1 MSDTLTRLAQ
11 VLEERKGAAADTSYV
26 ASLYHKGLNKILEKV
41 GEESVETIIAA
52 KDAAHSPFSMNWT
65 GASVCLDTP
74 RKPRVRPPEHH
85 LERKRSM
92 GIFDWK
98 HWIVILV
105 VVVLVF
111 GTKKLKNLGTDVG
124 ESIKGFRKAMNDDE
138 KPAEPGVPPTAQPAP
153 PVQPQSAPLNQPHTI
168 DVQAQKVEEPTRKD
182 S

>member
-1 MSDTLTRLAQ
+1 
-11 VLEERKGAAADTSYV
+11 
-26 ASLYHKGLNKILEKV
+26 
-41 GEESVETIIAA
+41 
-52 KDAAHSPFSMNWT
+52 
-65 GASVCLDTP
+65 
-74 RKPRVRPPEHH
+74 
-85 LERKRSM
+85 M

-138 KPAEPGVPPTAQPAP
+138 KPAEPAVPPTAQAAS
-153 PVQPQSAPLNQPHTI
+153 PVQPQPSAPLNQPHTI

>member
-1 MSDTLTRLAQ
+1 
-11 VLEERKGAAADTSYV
+11 
-26 ASLYHKGLNKILEKV
+26 
-41 GEESVETIIAA
+41 
-52 KDAAHSPFSMNWT
+52 
-65 GASVCLDTP
+65 
-74 RKPRVRPPEHH
+74 
-85 LERKRSM
+85 M

-138 KPAEPGVPPTAQPAP
+138 KPADPVVNPVVNPAP
-153 PVQPQSAPLNQPHTI
+153 PVQPVHPQATQPITERRTF
-168 DVQAQKVEEPTRKD
+168 DVQAEKVEEPIRKD

>member
-1 MSDTLTRLAQ
+1 
-11 VLEERKGAAADTSYV
+11 
-26 ASLYHKGLNKILEKV
+26 
-41 GEESVETIIAA
+41 
-52 KDAAHSPFSMNWT
+52 
-65 GASVCLDTP
+65 
-74 RKPRVRPPEHH
+74 
-85 LERKRSM
+85 M

-138 KPAEPGVPPTAQPAP
+138 KPADTTAQAQ
-153 PVQPQSAPLNQPHTI
+153 PVQPAQPVHPQAAQPVNAPNTI

>member
-1 MSDTLTRLAQ
+1 
-11 VLEERKGAAADTSYV
+11 
-26 ASLYHKGLNKILEKV
+26 
-41 GEESVETIIAA
+41 
-52 KDAAHSPFSMNWT
+52 
-65 GASVCLDTP
+65 
-74 RKPRVRPPEHH
+74 
-85 LERKRSM
+85 M

-138 KPAEPGVPPTAQPAP
+138 KPTDPTAAPGQPAQP
-153 PVQPQSAPLNQPHTI
+153 TQPVHPQAAQPVNAPHTI
-168 DVQAQKVEEPTRKD
+168 DVQAQKVEEPARKD

>member
-1 MSDTLTRLAQ
+1 
-11 VLEERKGAAADTSYV
+11 
-26 ASLYHKGLNKILEKV
+26 
-41 GEESVETIIAA
+41 
-52 KDAAHSPFSMNWT
+52 
-65 GASVCLDTP
+65 
-74 RKPRVRPPEHH
+74 
-85 LERKRSM
+85 M

-98 HWIVILV
+98 HWVVILV

-138 KPAEPGVPPTAQPAP
+138 KPADPQATPSQ
-153 PVQPQSAPLNQPHTI
+153 PVQPAQPVHPQASQPVNAPNTI

>member
-1 MSDTLTRLAQ
+1 
-11 VLEERKGAAADTSYV
+11 
-26 ASLYHKGLNKILEKV
+26 
-41 GEESVETIIAA
+41 
-52 KDAAHSPFSMNWT
+52 
-65 GASVCLDTP
+65 
-74 RKPRVRPPEHH
+74 
-85 LERKRSM
+85 M

-98 HWIVILV
+98 HWVVILV

-138 KPAEPGVPPTAQPAP
+138 KPADPQATPSQ
-153 PVQPQSAPLNQPHTI
+153 PVQPAQPVHPQATQPVNAPNTI